1 MTVATYPI
9 AAPAAGAELKPRLR
23 THHFLMAVIGLLGL
37 IVVGVTIGA
46 VVSRPVPTLCH
57 FTCGPDV
64 GRQYLSPTAYTSS
77 ALGYRVQY
85 SARDFSE
92 SNVSR
97 SGVQLDTR
105 DGSGMLIFT
114 SSRGSDVQSALQ
126 TSIDQLNSN
135 VIQDVQAVAQLPGAE
150 IGEVQ
155 GVGWAYTGTFVPPNG
170 GQSFPVSVMDV
181 AASHDGVTIGVL
193 AIGPQSLSSVAN
205 LPFGLANASEL
216 DQPMT
221 NTLWAVGR

>member
-1 MTVATYPI
+1 MTVATYPV
-9 AAPAAGAELKPRLR
+9 AAPTAGTTLKPRLR
-23 THHFLMAVIGLLGL
+23 THHFLMAVVGILGL
-37 IVVGVTIGA
+37 IVVGVTVGA
-46 VVSRPVPTLCH
+46 VVSRPTPTTCH

-77 ALGYRVQY
+77 AFGYRVQY
-85 SARDFSE
+85 NAKQFTT

-97 SGVQLDTR
+97 SGVQLNTR
-105 DGSGMLIFT
+105 DGSGILIV
-114 SSRGSDVQSALQ
+114 SSSAGSDVQSALQ
-126 TSIDQLNSN
+126 TSIDKLNSN
-135 VIQDVQAVAQLPGAE
+135 VIQDVQAVGQLPGAE

-170 GQSFPVSVMDV
+170 GQSIPVSVMDV

-193 AIGPQSLSSVAN
+193 AVGPQSLSSVSD
-205 LPFGLANASEL
+205 LPFGMANAQEL

-221 NTLWAVGR
+221 NTLWASRP